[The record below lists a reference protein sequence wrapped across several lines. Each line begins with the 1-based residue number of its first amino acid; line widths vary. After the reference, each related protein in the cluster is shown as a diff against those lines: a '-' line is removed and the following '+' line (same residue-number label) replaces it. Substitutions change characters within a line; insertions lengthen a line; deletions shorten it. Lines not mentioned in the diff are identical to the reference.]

1 MSDPGLLKFELVTE
15 EPAVLVANTVYF
27 VKNATV
33 NRIVISGN
41 LPQDPLRVT
50 STTALENIA
59 SKLYIASGNTK
70 EEDTIGR
77 VAVTPV
83 TVPVLAVA
91 PAAIP
96 SSLAL
101 STLLMNP

>member
-15 EPAVLVANTVYF
+15 EPAVLAANTIYF
-27 VKNATV
+27 VKNSTV

-70 EEDTIGR
+70 EEARNSIDAADINHTHPEATG
-77 VAVTPV
+77 
-83 TVPVLAVA
+83 TVPGF
-91 PAAIP
+91 
-96 SSLAL
+96 L
-101 STLLMNP
+101 STPPYTK